1 MNEITCQCLASA
13 WCLIKFDSLKTIV
26 AILSRDMSHPF
37 GESKVKS
44 LILTAVAAMVLVAAG
59 CADSV
64 YDEQA
69 DGIRDQTQMEAEAV
83 RENAQREA
91 NIQERNADV
100 TADNLRNTQP
110 EYKAEAEAVEEIG
123 AIRADKTE
131 EEAEVKADL
140 IEAQGEAKA
149 DRLESL
155 D

>member
-1 MNEITCQCLASA
+1 M
-13 WCLIKFDSLKTIV
+13 
-26 AILSRDMSHPF
+26 
-37 GESKVKS
+37 KS

-110 EYKAEAEAVEEIG
+110 EYKAEAVEEIG